1 MYIRT
6 KGSIRKRERC
16 MSALWPFRSLP
27 WDRLTLG
34 WQIFSCRM
42 RIFSQNSMTM
52 RRLPKCGP
60 ALTPFTRRQINSPQT
75 ACEPRSPKAPQQ
87 IRCVSLSTSV
97 RCSSKITKPESP
109 ARSASRR
116 KSRVPL
122 PYECRFR
129 CATREKP
136 MNKLKLFFVA
146 AFVLYAQAI
155 SAQTA
160 APLKLATK
168 YEMPASVKGR
178 FDHLA
183 IDTSGNRLFVVGEEA
198 QQVLV
203 FDVTS
208 GKFIRDIKVDHPHA
222 VLYREDLN
230 KIYITDEGKGVVN
243 IYDGKTYDL
252 QKTVTLKVDA
262 DSIGYDPAT
271 HYLYVDNGG
280 DNAHE
285 KFTMLSVVDTTAASK
300 IADIKIDGDTL
311 EAMALEKSGS
321 RLFLNNPAKTEVE
334 VIDRK
339 ANKLTTAWPVKLGKG
354 NATMALDESTHRLF
368 VGCRSGVIVVFD
380 SETGKEL

>member
-1 MYIRT
+1 
-6 KGSIRKRERC
+6 
-16 MSALWPFRSLP
+16 
-27 WDRLTLG
+27 
-34 WQIFSCRM
+34 
-42 RIFSQNSMTM
+42 
-52 RRLPKCGP
+52 
-60 ALTPFTRRQINSPQT
+60 
-75 ACEPRSPKAPQQ
+75 
-87 IRCVSLSTSV
+87 
-97 RCSSKITKPESP
+97 
-109 ARSASRR
+109 
-116 KSRVPL
+116 
-122 PYECRFR
+122 
-129 CATREKP
+129 
-136 MNKLKLFFVA
+136 MNKFKLFFVA
-146 AFVLYAQAI
+146 AFFLCAQAI

-354 NATMALDESTHRLF
+354 NATMALDESTHSLF

-380 SETGKEL
+380 SETGKELQALPVGRGVDDLMFDPASKRIYAASGGTGAVDVYKETDADHYQSLGHVPSGPGAKTGLLVPQLSRLFIVVPPRGTSPGEVYVYQVL